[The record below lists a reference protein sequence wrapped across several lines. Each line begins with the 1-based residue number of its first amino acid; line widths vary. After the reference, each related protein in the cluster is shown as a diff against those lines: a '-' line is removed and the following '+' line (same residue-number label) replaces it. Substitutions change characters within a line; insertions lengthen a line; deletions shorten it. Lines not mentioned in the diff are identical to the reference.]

1 MQYICD
7 IHPPDKATFEA
18 RLLRRVKYPG
28 YSFEKLST
36 GMEFNTFFLIKKT
49 KGN

>member
-1 MQYICD
+1 MQCICD
-7 IHPPDKATFEA
+7 IHPPDKANFEA
-18 RLLRRVKYPG
+18 RVRRSVKYPG

-36 GMEFNTFFLIKKT
+36 GMEFNTIFFEKKT